1 MIEVQSFLDASEF
14 VVSDTMDQTLDRV
27 DLGTG
32 AEADGLADLDTQLAV
47 SHLEDVLDVVL
58 LAAGGNRVAVVVAED
73 GLLIWLEIE
82 GFFDG
87 LADHALPV
95 LDAQFVDVIAY
106 RALHVHAVQ
115 VVAHHEAAFTE
126 VAGLA
131 PGLEVLGVKMSV
143 ALTYLRYIRYADLPP
158 RHLIYMKR
166 AALYMRVSTL
176 DQHPETQL
184 YDLRQMA
191 QQRGY
196 QIVEEYTD
204 TISGARATRPGLD
217 QMMRDARRVRFDV
230 VLVWASDR
238 IARSV
243 KHFLDVLDELNRLNI
258 EFISFREQIDT
269 GGPLGRAVVVI
280 IGAIAEL
287 ERNLIIERVRAG
299 MRRARLEGRHI
310 GRKPLELDR
319 TAILRDRQRGQSLGE
334 LAKSYRVS
342 RATIHRVLREH
353 APTTLEKS
361 A

>member
-1 MIEVQSFLDASEF
+1 
-14 VVSDTMDQTLDRV
+14 
-27 DLGTG
+27 
-32 AEADGLADLDTQLAV
+32 
-47 SHLEDVLDVVL
+47 
-58 LAAGGNRVAVVVAED
+58 
-73 GLLIWLEIE
+73 
-82 GFFDG
+82 
-87 LADHALPV
+87 
-95 LDAQFVDVIAY
+95 
-106 RALHVHAVQ
+106 
-115 VVAHHEAAFTE
+115 
-126 VAGLA
+126 
-131 PGLEVLGVKMSV
+131 
-143 ALTYLRYIRYADLPP
+143 
-158 RHLIYMKR
+158 MKR

-196 QIVEEYTD
+196 KIVQEYTD
-204 TISGARATRPGLD
+204 TISGAKARRPGLD
-217 QMMRDARRVRFDV
+217 AMMRDARRGSFEA

-243 KHFLDVLDELNRLNI
+243 KHFLEVLDELNRLNI
-258 EFISFREQIDT
+258 EFLSFREQIDT

-299 MRRARLEGRHI
+299 MRRAKLEGRHI
-310 GRKPLELDR
+310 GRKSLELDR
-319 TAILRDRQRGQSLGE
+319 AAIRRDRQQGQSLGQ

-353 APTTLEKS
+353 ATTNQEHI